1 MGSGLQPER
10 PLCSTGTLK
19 TRLNGLVGRLS
30 ALSVEDY
37 GFKPQPG
44 HNIIIKYL
52 RNGSGCSGY
61 SQRDQSAAPARSK
74 PDSMA

>member
-30 ALSVEDY
+30 ALSVEGY
-37 GFKPQPG
+37 GFKPQQG
-44 HNIIIKYL
+44 HIIKDLIKETLPSAYTL
-52 RNGSGCSGY
+52 HSNPILPTDGTNGFV
-61 SQRDQSAAPARSK
+61 
-74 PDSMA
+74 